1 LRPDPALLRDEDH
14 TRAFIERHQDKLMYG
29 SDCNDSVGEGE
40 KCSGAQALAAI
51 RRLAPSKEIERKLL
65 FENAKRVLKL
75 KV

>member
-1 LRPDPALLRDEDH
+1 
-14 TRAFIERHQDKLMYG
+14 MYG
-29 SDCNDSVGEGE
+29 SDCDDAVGEGE

-65 FENAKRVLKL
+65 FGNAKQLLKL